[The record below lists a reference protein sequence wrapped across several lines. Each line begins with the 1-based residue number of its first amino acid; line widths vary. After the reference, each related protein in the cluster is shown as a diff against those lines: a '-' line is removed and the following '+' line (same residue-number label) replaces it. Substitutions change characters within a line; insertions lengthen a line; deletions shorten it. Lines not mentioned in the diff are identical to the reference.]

1 MNSSFHSSVQSLISF
16 CETWSGNACSEN
28 SQWLDPSV
36 RLVSSHRGTVSG
48 RENVTALLQND
59 FADLDN
65 VSVTLTNTVE
75 RRNDKDYVASAY
87 LHGQASRK
95 GSGRHNQVRFGGTV
109 VMRAG
114 TDESQPVIHTLHL
127 QITWTSGAR
136 QLLSGWLLPAEES
149 GWHQGFPQVAIISEL
164 DAPWH
169 IVPENHRDTSEE
181 QGVIDTWYRY
191 AWALDQADFKLFST
205 CFSENAAGN
214 FTPLG
219 YISGR
224 RNIIAAMK
232 AFRLPWP
239 WMQHYGE
246 PLKVCIQSDRQS
258 AILIIGRIIAEKT
271 HDSGER
277 EIYGAHYRVGME
289 KDSHNRWSIC
299 WSEYNPGWLS
309 TDDVSGIDT
318 ALPRNR

>member
-1 MNSSFHSSVQSLISF
+1 MNNLFYSSVPSLNTF
-16 CETWSGNACSEN
+16 CETWSGNACSDN

-48 RENVTALLQND
+48 RENVTTLLQND
-59 FADLDN
+59 FAGLDN

-75 RRNDKDYVASAY
+75 RWNDKDYVASAY
-87 LHGQASRK
+87 LHGHATRAV
-95 GSGRHNQVRFGGTV
+95 SGRHNRVLFGGMV
-109 VMRAG
+109 VMRASE
-114 TDESQPVIHTLHL
+114 DEAQPVIHTLHL
-127 QITWTSGAR
+127 QINWTSGVR
-136 QLLSGWLLPAEES
+136 SLLSGWLLPAEES
-149 GWHQGFPQVAIISEL
+149 GWHQELPPVAIISEL

-169 IVPENHRDTSEE
+169 IVPENHRATGDE
-181 QGVIDTWYRY
+181 QGVIDAWYRY
-191 AWALDQADFKLFST
+191 AWALDQADFTLFST

-239 WMQHYGE
+239 WMQHFGK
-246 PLKVCIQSDRQS
+246 PLKVCINHDNQS
-258 AILIIGRIIAEKT
+258 AFLIIGRIIAEKT
-271 HDSGER
+271 HDSGGR

-289 KDSHNRWSIC
+289 KDAHNQWSIC
-299 WSEYNPGWLS
+299 WSEYNPGWL
-309 TDDVSGIDT
+309 TVDDVSGIDT